1 MNPDMFE
8 RIKGL
13 SLEIQSLVKQGVKE
27 GVAERIDVRNDLLK
41 KWFAEINEL
50 IEMTNDQQLFLEQ
63 LLQEEQGLVRQLEQ
77 EQKGL
82 AKQQQGAK
90 NSAKYQ
96 HIANQ

>member
-1 MNPDMFE
+1 MNPDTFE

-27 GVAERIDVRNDLLK
+27 GVAERIDVRNNLLQA
-41 KWFAEINEL
+41 WFAEINEL

-63 LLQEEQGLVRQLEQ
+63 LLQEEQGLVRQLEH
-77 EQKGL
+77 EQQGL
-82 AKQQQGAK
+82 VKQQKNAQ

-96 HIANQ
+96 NIANQ